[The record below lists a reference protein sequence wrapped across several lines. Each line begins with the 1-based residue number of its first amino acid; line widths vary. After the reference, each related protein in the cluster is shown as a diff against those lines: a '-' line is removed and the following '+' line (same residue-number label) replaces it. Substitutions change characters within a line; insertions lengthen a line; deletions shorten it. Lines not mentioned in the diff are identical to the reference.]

1 MAVTTANVRSDERA
15 PGHFPGTPQSRSH
28 FKVGRLF
35 ILRTERRE
43 FFILAQ
49 QLGQIV
55 FQPEF
60 RVH

>member
-1 MAVTTANVRSDERA
+1 MSAAMNGA
-15 PGHFPGTPQSRSH
+15 LGHFPGTPPTRSH
-28 FKVGRLF
+28 FKVDRLF

-43 FFILAQ
+43 FFILTQ
-49 QLGQIV
+49 QLCQIV